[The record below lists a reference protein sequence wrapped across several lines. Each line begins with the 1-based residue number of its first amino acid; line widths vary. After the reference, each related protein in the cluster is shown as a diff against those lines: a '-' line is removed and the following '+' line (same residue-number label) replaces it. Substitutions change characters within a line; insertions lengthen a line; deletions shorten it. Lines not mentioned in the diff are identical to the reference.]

1 VHDCATNDD
10 VKPRDISKL
19 SSLKLVTLEWRRC
32 RYTRDLLELISPAL
46 SVFRTSNWEFAQDF
60 MTRTAQCHIE
70 ELEVSLV
77 EDLVVLRK
85 FLEKTP
91 SITKLKISHITSMH
105 ATSRLIT
112 VVVTAAPFYRLPI
125 IIDPRL
131 CMFPSIE
138 ENCPLRNSLYWTLLE
153 DRFPASDDSRRYCDN
168 DEIDCCHPHIGYTSS
183 HLFRCSNGLFP
194 PLGEASSGFY
204 APELCPSVS
213 RRPWI

>member
-1 VHDCATNDD
+1 MSYRGVRGITCGRSCRVAQ
-10 VKPRDISKL
+10 ISRKDSFHNEIENL
-19 SSLKLVTLEWRRC
+19 TH
-32 RYTRDLLELISPAL
+32 LL
-46 SVFRTSNWEFAQDF
+46 RT
-60 MTRTAQCHIE
+60 CH
-70 ELEVSLV
+70 
-77 EDLVVLRK
+77 
-85 FLEKTP
+85 P
-91 SITKLKISHITSMH
+91 
-105 ATSRLIT
+105 SRLIT

-138 ENCPLRNSLYWTLLE
+138 ENRPLRNSLYWTLLE

-204 APELCPSVS
+204 APELCSSVS

>member
-1 VHDCATNDD
+1 
-10 VKPRDISKL
+10 
-19 SSLKLVTLEWRRC
+19 
-32 RYTRDLLELISPAL
+32 
-46 SVFRTSNWEFAQDF
+46 

-213 RRPWI
+213 RRPWIWRELRMSWLVLLGVQLYILYRVSRHCAMICAVHGLRHLRFANLNCTSALKDQTDSFGI